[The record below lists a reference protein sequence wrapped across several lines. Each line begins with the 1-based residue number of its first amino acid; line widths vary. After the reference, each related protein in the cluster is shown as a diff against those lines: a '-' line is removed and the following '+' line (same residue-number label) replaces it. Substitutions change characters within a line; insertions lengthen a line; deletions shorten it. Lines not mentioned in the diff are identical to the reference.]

1 MTRDELEESSVLHS
15 LDRGTITD
23 YPALMNARVHTSI
36 DHNRRPKVYTVNA
49 LTRVISQPN
58 QIINTLGKSVSGKVK
73 QQLHS
78 QKNL

>member
-1 MTRDELEESSVLHS
+1 MA
-15 LDRGTITD
+15 TITD

-36 DHNRRPKVYTVNA
+36 EHHKKPAVYTVNA

-58 QIINTLGKSVSGKVK
+58 QMMTSLGKSVGGKVK

-78 QKNL
+78 QKNI